1 MSRLEE
7 LRKQSKELDEQ
18 YTEIKNK
25 LYVIEEELIKEEYN
39 EVAKLVGKCYDL
51 GQGEYCKIVSPEE
64 IVPRMRGNSDFN
76 PYRVQ
81 VLRFCINV
89 VDETDYIELDNP
101 MIRDLKKCKEITK
114 EEFNEKYLEYIKK
127 FNKILMDL

>member
-7 LRKQSKELDEQ
+7 LRKQSKELSEQ
-18 YTEIKNK
+18 NTEIKNK

-64 IVPRMRGNSDFN
+64 IVPRMRRNSDFN

-81 VLRFCINV
+81 VLRFCVNV

-101 MIRDLKKCKEITK
+101 MIRDLKKCKEISK
-114 EEFNEKYLEYIKK
+114 EEFNEKYLEYIEK

>member
-7 LRKQSKELDEQ
+7 LRKQSKELNEQ
-18 YTEIKNK
+18 NTEIKNK
-25 LYVIEEELIKEEYN
+25 LYVIEEELIKEQYN

-51 GQGEYCKIVSPEE
+51 GQGEYCKIISPEE
-64 IVPRMRGNSDFN
+64 ISPRMRGNSDFN

-114 EEFNEKYLEYIKK
+114 EEFNEKYLEYIEK

>member
-7 LRKQSKELDEQ
+7 LKRQSEELEEQ
-18 YTEIKNK
+18 HTEIKNK
-25 LYVIEEELIKEEYN
+25 LYVIKEELIQEEYN
-39 EVAKLVGKCYDL
+39 EVMKLVGKCYDL
-51 GQGEYCKIVSPEE
+51 GQGKYCKIVSPEE
-64 IVPRMRGNSDFN
+64 IIPRMRGNSDFN

-89 VDETDYIELDNP
+89 VDESDYIELDNP

-114 EEFNEKYLEYIKK
+114 EEFNEKYLEYIGK

>member
-7 LRKQSKELDEQ
+7 LKRQSKELNEQ
-18 YTEIKNK
+18 NIEIKNK

-51 GQGEYCKIVSPEE
+51 GQGEYCKIISPEE
-64 IVPRMRGNSDFN
+64 IIPRMRGNSDFN

-81 VLRFCINV
+81 VLRFYINV
-89 VDETDYIELDNP
+89 VDETDFIELDNP
-101 MIRDLKKCKEITK
+101 MMRDLKKCKEISK
-114 EEFNEKYLEYIKK
+114 EEFNEKYLEYIEK

>member
-7 LRKQSKELDEQ
+7 LRKQSKELNEQ
-18 YTEIKNK
+18 NIEIKNK

-51 GQGEYCKIVSPEE
+51 GRGEYCKIISPEE
-64 IVPRMRGNSDFN
+64 IVPRMKGNSDFN

-101 MIRDLKKCKEITK
+101 MISDLKKCKEITK
-114 EEFNEKYLEYIKK
+114 EEFNEKYLEYIEK

>member
-7 LRKQSKELDEQ
+7 LRKQSKELNEQ
-18 YTEIKNK
+18 DTEIKNK
-25 LYVIEEELIKEEYN
+25 LYVIQEELIKEEYN
-39 EVAKLVGKCYDL
+39 EVMKLVGKCYAL
-51 GQGEYCKIVSPEE
+51 GWGEYCKIISPEE
-64 IVPRMRGNSDFN
+64 IIPKMRGNNDFN

-101 MIRDLKKCKEITK
+101 MISDLNECREISK
-114 EEFNEKYLEYIKK
+114 EEFNEKYLEYIEK

>member
-7 LRKQSKELDEQ
+7 LRKQSKELSEQ
-18 YTEIKNK
+18 DIEIKNK
-25 LYVIEEELIKEEYN
+25 LYAIQEELIKEEYN
-39 EVAKLVGKCYDL
+39 EVMKLVGKCYDL

-64 IVPRMRGNSDFN
+64 IIPRMRGNSDFN

-81 VLRFCINV
+81 VVRFC
-89 VDETDYIELDNP
+89 TDVTDVTDCIELGDP
-101 MIRDLKKCKEITK
+101 MISDLKKCKEISK
-114 EEFNEKYLEYIKK
+114 EEFNEKYLEYIEK

>member
-7 LRKQSKELDEQ
+7 LKRQSKELEEQ
-18 YTEIKNK
+18 HTEIKNK
-25 LYVIEEELIKEEYN
+25 LYVIKEELIEEEYN
-39 EVAKLVGKCYDL
+39 EVAKLVGKCYAL
-51 GQGEYCKIVSPEE
+51 GWGKYCKIISPEE
-64 IVPRMRGNSDFN
+64 IIPRMRGNSDFN

-81 VLRFCINV
+81 VLRFYIDV
-89 VDETDYIELDNP
+89 TDETDFIELDNP

-114 EEFNEKYLEYIKK
+114 EEFNERYLEYIEK

>member
-7 LRKQSKELDEQ
+7 LRKQSKELNEQ
-18 YTEIKNK
+18 HTEIKNK

-51 GQGEYCKIVSPEE
+51 GQGEYCKIISPEE
-64 IVPRMRGNSDFN
+64 IIPRMRGNSDFN

-81 VLRFCINV
+81 VLKFCVDV
-89 VDETDYIELDNP
+89 VDETDYIKLDNP
-101 MIRDLKKCKEITK
+101 MIRDLKECKEISR
-114 EEFNEKYLEYIKK
+114 EEFNEKYLEYIEK

>member
-7 LRKQSKELDEQ
+7 LRKQSKELNEQ
-18 YTEIKNK
+18 NIEIKNK

-39 EVAKLVGKCYDL
+39 EVMKLVGKCYDL
-51 GQGEYCKIVSPEE
+51 GQGEYCKIISPEE
-64 IVPRMRGNSDFN
+64 IIPRMRGNSDFN

-81 VLRFCINV
+81 VVRFC
-89 VDETDYIELDNP
+89 TDVTDVIDCIELDDP
-101 MIRDLKKCKEITK
+101 MISNLKKCKEITK
-114 EEFNEKYLEYIKK
+114 EEFNEKYLEYIEK

>member
-7 LRKQSKELDEQ
+7 LKKQSKELNEQ
-18 YTEIKNK
+18 NIEIRNK
-25 LYVIEEELIKEEYN
+25 MYVIKEELIKEEYN
-39 EVAKLVGKCYDL
+39 EVMKLVGKCYDL
-51 GQGEYCKIVSPEE
+51 GRGEYCKIISPEE
-64 IVPRMRGNSDFN
+64 IIPRMRGNSDFN

-89 VDETDYIELDNP
+89 VDGTDYIELDNP
-101 MIRDLKKCKEITK
+101 MISDLNKCREISK
-114 EEFNEKYLEYIKK
+114 EEFNEKYLEYIEK

>member
-7 LRKQSKELDEQ
+7 LRKQSKELNEQ
-18 YTEIKNK
+18 NTEIKNK

-51 GQGEYCKIVSPEE
+51 GQGEYCKIISPEE
-64 IVPRMRGNSDFN
+64 IILRMRGNNDFN

-101 MIRDLKKCKEITK
+101 MIGDLKKCKEISK
-114 EEFNEKYLEYIKK
+114 EEFNEKYLEYIEK

>member
-7 LRKQSKELDEQ
+7 LRKQSKELNEQ
-18 YTEIKNK
+18 DIEIRNK

-39 EVAKLVGKCYDL
+39 EVMKLVGKCYDL
-51 GQGEYCKIVSPEE
+51 GQGEYCKIISPEE
-64 IVPRMRGNSDFN
+64 IIPRMRGNSDFN

-81 VLRFCINV
+81 VLRFC
-89 VDETDYIELDNP
+89 TDVTDVTDSIELGDP
-101 MIRDLKKCKEITK
+101 MISNLKKCKEITK
-114 EEFNEKYLEYIKK
+114 EEFNEKYLEYIEK

>member
-7 LRKQSKELDEQ
+7 LKRQSKELNEQ
-18 YTEIKNK
+18 NIEIKNK

-81 VLRFCINV
+81 VLRFCVNV

-101 MIRDLKKCKEITK
+101 MIRDLKKCKEISK
-114 EEFNEKYLEYIKK
+114 EEFNEKYLEYIEK
-127 FNKILMDL
+127 FSKILMDL

>member
-7 LRKQSKELDEQ
+7 LKRQSKELNEQ
-18 YTEIKNK
+18 STEIKNK
-25 LYVIEEELIKEEYN
+25 LYEIQEELVKEEYN
-39 EVAKLVGKCYDL
+39 EVAKLVGKCYAL
-51 GQGEYCKIVSPEE
+51 GWGEYCKIISPED

-81 VLRFCINV
+81 VLRFCIDV
-89 VDETDYIELDNP
+89 TDVTDCIELDNP
-101 MIRDLKKCKEITK
+101 MISHLKECKEITK
-114 EEFNEKYLEYIKK
+114 EEFNEKYLEYIEK

>member
-7 LRKQSKELDEQ
+7 LRKQSKELNEQ
-18 YTEIKNK
+18 DIEIRNK

-39 EVAKLVGKCYDL
+39 EVMKLVGKCYDL

-64 IVPRMRGNSDFN
+64 IIPRMRGNSDFN

-81 VLRFCINV
+81 ILRFCIDV

-101 MIRDLKKCKEITK
+101 MIRDLNKCREMTK
-114 EEFNEKYLEYIKK
+114 EEFNEKYLEYIEK

>member
-7 LRKQSKELDEQ
+7 LRKQSKELTEQ
-18 YTEIKNK
+18 NIEIRNK
-25 LYVIEEELIKEEYN
+25 MYVIEEELIKEEYN

-51 GQGEYCKIVSPEE
+51 GQGEYCKIISPEE
-64 IVPRMRGNSDFN
+64 IIPRMRGNSDFN

-81 VLRFCINV
+81 VLRFCIDV
-89 VDETDYIELDNP
+89 TDATDYIELGSS
-101 MIRDLKKCKEITK
+101 MISNLKKCKEITK
-114 EEFNEKYLEYIKK
+114 EEFNEKYLEYIEK

>member
-7 LRKQSKELDEQ
+7 LRKQSKELNEQ
-18 YTEIKNK
+18 DIEIRNK

-39 EVAKLVGKCYDL
+39 EVMKLVGKCYDL
-51 GQGEYCKIVSPEE
+51 GQGEYCKIISPEE
-64 IVPRMRGNSDFN
+64 IIPRMRGNSDFN

-81 VLRFCINV
+81 VLRFCIDV
-89 VDETDYIELDNP
+89 TDVTDRIELGDP
-101 MIRDLKKCKEITK
+101 MISNLKKCKEITK
-114 EEFNEKYLEYIKK
+114 EEFNEKYLEYIEK

>member
-1 MSRLEE
+1 MSRIEE
-7 LRKQSKELDEQ
+7 LRKQSKELNEQ
-18 YTEIKNK
+18 DIEIKNK
-25 LYVIEEELIKEEYN
+25 LYVIQEELIKEEYN
-39 EVAKLVGKCYDL
+39 EVMKLVGKCYAL
-51 GQGEYCKIVSPEE
+51 GWGEYCKIISPEE
-64 IVPRMRGNSDFN
+64 IIPRMKGNNDFN

-101 MIRDLKKCKEITK
+101 MISDLNECKEISK
-114 EEFNEKYLEYIKK
+114 EEFNEKYLEYIEK

>member
-1 MSRLEE
+1 MSRIEE
-7 LRKQSKELDEQ
+7 LRKQSKELNEQ
-18 YTEIKNK
+18 DTEIKNK
-25 LYVIEEELIKEEYN
+25 LYVIQEELIKEEYN
-39 EVAKLVGKCYDL
+39 EVMKLVGKCYAL
-51 GQGEYCKIVSPEE
+51 GWGEYCKIISPEE
-64 IVPRMRGNSDFN
+64 IIPRMRGNNDFN

-101 MIRDLKKCKEITK
+101 MISDLNECREISK
-114 EEFNEKYLEYIKK
+114 EEFNEKYLEYIEK

>member
-7 LRKQSKELDEQ
+7 LKRQSKELNEQ
-18 YTEIKNK
+18 NIEIKNK

-39 EVAKLVGKCYDL
+39 EVMKLVGKCYDL
-51 GQGEYCKIVSPEE
+51 GQGEYCKIVSPED
-64 IVPRMRGNSDFN
+64 IIPQMRGNSNFN

-81 VLRFCINV
+81 VLQFCIDV

-101 MIRDLKKCKEITK
+101 MIRDLKKCKEISK

>member
-7 LRKQSKELDEQ
+7 LRKQSKELNEQ
-18 YTEIKNK
+18 NIEIKNK

-51 GQGEYCKIVSPEE
+51 GQGEYCKIISPEE
-64 IVPRMRGNSDFN
+64 IILRMRGNSDFN

-101 MIRDLKKCKEITK
+101 MIGDLKKCKEISK
-114 EEFNEKYLEYIKK
+114 EEFNEKYLEYIEK

>member
-7 LRKQSKELDEQ
+7 LIKQSKELNEQ
-18 YTEIKNK
+18 DIEIRNK

-51 GQGEYCKIVSPEE
+51 GQGEYCKIISPEE
-64 IVPRMRGNSDFN
+64 IIPRMRGNSDFN

-81 VLRFCINV
+81 VLRFCIDV
-89 VDETDYIELDNP
+89 ADETDYIELDNP
-101 MIRDLKKCKEITK
+101 MIRDLNKWREMTK
-114 EEFNEKYLEYIKK
+114 EEFNEKYLEYIEK